1 MYVKYLAGCRDSN
14 LWPLLENAAAAPSLN
29 FSDLYPL
36 GVVDEA
42 GKDDDAEDEEEDEE
56 HELLGRGPEGLQEN
70 LEAGGVAG
78 QLEQPEDANDAEE
91 LEDVGVLDVL
101 DQLLQAEVRVE
112 ATSVTSPSIFFQFVL
127 NL

>member
-1 MYVKYLAGCRDSN
+1 M
-14 LWPLLENAAAAPSLN
+14 
-29 FSDLYPL
+29 
-36 GVVDEA
+36 
-42 GKDDDAEDEEEDEE
+42 
-56 HELLGRGPEGLQEN
+56 
-70 LEAGGVAG
+70 AG